1 LTCLV
6 TPAGARIS
14 ALYAFAIFGFRII
27 SPHLEWIGQ
36 TGAAVAFCCAL
47 LFLRNRAAAET
58 CTALSLCRSRGAP
71 KEALRDLDH

>member
-1 LTCLV
+1 LLTCLV
-6 TPAGARIS
+6 TPAGAGIS

-27 SPHLEWIGQ
+27 SPHLEWIGL
-36 TGAAVAFCCAL
+36 TG
-47 LFLRNRAAAET
+47 AAAET